1 MLGRGDMM
9 RFSHTVFS
17 LVLALGVLA
26 APLAQAQ
33 PAGKVYRIGW
43 LSPTTSLAGA
53 SELEALRAG
62 LRELGYIEGRNITIE
77 PRWAEGEPAA
87 LLALARALVELN
99 VDVICPSGTQA
110 SLAAKQATTMIP
122 IVFAAAVFPDETG
135 LVASYARPG
144 ANVTGVAFI
153 GPEYVKRLELL
164 RQVSPQL
171 TRVALLYNDHNP
183 ASIRALK
190 ETREGAERLGVVL
203 EPYGIHRKEDVEPVF
218 AAIARNPP
226 GGLMTTADPLV
237 TSYRKE
243 IVEFA
248 AQHRLLAMYPNRNF
262 VQLGGLMFYGT
273 STTDMYHRTA
283 TYVDKILK
291 GAKPADL
298 PVEQPMKFD
307 LVINLKTAA
316 ALGLTIPPLL
326 IFQADEVIN

>member
-1 MLGRGDMM
+1 
-9 RFSHTVFS
+9 
-17 LVLALGVLA
+17 
-26 APLAQAQ
+26 
-33 PAGKVYRIGW
+33 
-43 LSPTTSLAGA
+43 
-53 SELEALRAG
+53 
-62 LRELGYIEGRNITIE
+62 
-77 PRWAEGEPAA
+77 
-87 LLALARALVELN
+87 
-99 VDVICPSGTQA
+99 
-110 SLAAKQATTMIP
+110 
-122 IVFAAAVFPDETG
+122 
-135 LVASYARPG
+135 
-144 ANVTGVAFI
+144 
-153 GPEYVKRLELL
+153 LL